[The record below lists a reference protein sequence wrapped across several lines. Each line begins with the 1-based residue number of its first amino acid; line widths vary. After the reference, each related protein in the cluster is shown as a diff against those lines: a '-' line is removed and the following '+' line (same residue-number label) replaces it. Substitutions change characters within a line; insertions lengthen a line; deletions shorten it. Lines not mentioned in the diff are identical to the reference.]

1 MAMLS
6 GSWFCGVQGCYSC
19 NGGQYHFCKF
29 CGRCPSNHFSRHCSQ
44 NPMNI
49 GYKSIPSTLILKEKG
64 VASFVVPYQ
73 YNFKNT
79 SRNAI
84 LLILEKSNQCAT
96 WIGGKIDPGE
106 SAVEA
111 LYRETTEEYG
121 SKLTKEVRK
130 SVGKSSNPNLQWRK
144 SNMYVISVNSFSR
157 NKTYYPEQYPSET
170 EGAVWVYVDSL
181 QSIPETSTY
190 INSIGTQVVKMLD
203 TDGNI
208 REVSKFVHTVS
219 MILLDMGYI

>member
-1 MAMLS
+1 
-6 GSWFCGVQGCYSC
+6 
-19 NGGQYHFCKF
+19 
-29 CGRCPSNHFSRHCSQ
+29 
-44 NPMNI
+44 
-49 GYKSIPSTLILKEKG
+49 
-64 VASFVVPYQ
+64 
-73 YNFKNT
+73 
-79 SRNAI
+79 
-84 LLILEKSNQCAT
+84 
-96 WIGGKIDPGE
+96 
-106 SAVEA
+106 
-111 LYRETTEEYG
+111 
-121 SKLTKEVRK
+121 
-130 SVGKSSNPNLQWRK
+130 
-144 SNMYVISVNSFSR
+144 MYVISVNSFSR